1 MPREYT
7 PVPLEYLEEM
17 VDLTD
22 AEFGELMRALLNY
35 VINGVEVR
43 CEGKGNMFRNRVMR
57 KADYYAKAFAEEEER
72 RKKRSEHAKIAAD
85 ARNKKISS
93 NLEHAQAGNNNT
105 LHDSTVHDSTVHDMT
120 EHDSKKS
127 NKKNLR
133 SSCSELCESSEP
145 AEPPVI
151 KIPLNDGTEFPV
163 YQKDIAL
170 WQETYQ
176 AVDVYQ
182 QLKEIRSWSDAN
194 PAKRKTQK
202 GVRRFINMWLAKE
215 QDKGGSPQN
224 AGGRKQG
231 PGAKKAPVLT
241 EFG

>member
-1 MPREYT
+1 M
-7 PVPLEYLEEM
+7 
-17 VDLTD
+17 
-22 AEFGELMRALLNY
+22 
-35 VINGVEVR
+35 
-43 CEGKGNMFRNRVMR
+43 
-57 KADYYAKAFAEEEER
+57 
-72 RKKRSEHAKIAAD
+72 
-85 ARNKKISS
+85 
-93 NLEHAQAGNNNT
+93 
-105 LHDSTVHDSTVHDMT
+105 
-120 EHDSKKS
+120 
-127 NKKNLR
+127 
-133 SSCSELCESSEP
+133 
-145 AEPPVI
+145 
-151 KIPLNDGTEFPV
+151 
-163 YQKDIAL
+163 

-215 QDKGGSPQN
+215 QDKGGSPQD

>member
-1 MPREYT
+1 MHEHTRAYNT
-7 PVPLEYLEEM
+7 NTNQSKLIFLEE
-17 VDLTD
+17 
-22 AEFGELMRALLNY
+22 
-35 VINGVEVR
+35 
-43 CEGKGNMFRNRVMR
+43 
-57 KADYYAKAFAEEEER
+57 
-72 RKKRSEHAKIAAD
+72 
-85 ARNKKISS
+85 
-93 NLEHAQAGNNNT
+93 
-105 LHDSTVHDSTVHDMT
+105 
-120 EHDSKKS
+120 
-127 NKKNLR
+127 LR

-145 AEPPVI
+145 EEAPVI

-215 QDKGGSPQN
+215 QDR
-224 AGGRKQG
+224 GGRTAAQPNSSRRQYSG
-231 PGAKKAPVLT
+231 PRRVPELT
-241 EFG
+241 EFD

>member
-1 MPREYT
+1 MPREY
-7 PVPLEYLEEM
+7 VPLPFEYRETLELLSDE
-17 VDLTD
+17 D
-22 AEFGELMRALLNY
+22 FGKLIRALIRYAAYGTPIELDGDARFY
-35 VINGVEVR
+35 S
-43 CEGKGNMFRNRVMR
+43 KLVMI
-57 KADYYAKAFAEEEER
+57 KDDYYAKKCAEEEER
-72 RKKRSEHAKIAAD
+72 AAKRSRHASIAAT
-85 ARNKKISS
+85 AKHGSETAS
-93 NLEHAQAGNNNT
+93 NGDTFCPSLPEQTKSIQINTNQNN
-105 LHDSTVHDSTVHDMT
+105 
-120 EHDSKKS
+120 SKQFKS
-127 NKKNLR
+127 EEDKKNLR

-151 KIPLNDGTEFPV
+151 KIPLNDGSEFPV

-215 QDKGGSPQN
+215 QDKGGSPQD

>member
-1 MPREYT
+1 MPRDYV
-7 PVPLEYLEEM
+7 PVPVEYRQTL
-17 VDLTD
+17 DLLSD
-22 AEFGELMRALLNY
+22 EDFGRLIRALIDYAVDGTPIELDGDARFYNK
-35 VINGVEVR
+35 IIMM
-43 CEGKGNMFRNRVMR
+43 KD
-57 KADYYAKAFAEEEER
+57 DYYAGKFAEEQE
-72 RKKRSEHAKIAAD
+72 KAAKRSKHASTAIN
-85 ARNKKISS
+85 ARWNKGENPEINTQKYPGIPENTISYQINS
-93 NLEHAQAGNNNT
+93 DHVISDQIN
-105 LHDSTVHDSTVHDMT
+105 SVHI
-120 EHDSKKS
+120 
-127 NKKNLR
+127 N

-194 PAKRKTQK
+194 PAKRKTPK

-215 QDKGGSPQN
+215 QDRGGSPQD

-241 EFG
+241 EFE